1 MTGNQVVLT
10 SENYKEIAQK
20 TGMPESELFDLLVKA
35 LETNETVVLTVDM
48 IH

>member
-1 MTGNQVVLT
+1 MNQQVVVT

-20 TGMPESELFDLLVKA
+20 TGMPESELFDLLVAA
-35 LETNETVVLTVDM
+35 LEKNESVILNVDL

>member
-1 MTGNQVVLT
+1 MNQVVVT

-20 TGMPESELFDLLVKA
+20 TGMPEEELFDLLVAA
-35 LETNETVVLTVDM
+35 LEKNESVILTVDM

>member
-1 MTGNQVVLT
+1 MENQIVLT

-20 TGMPESELFDLLVKA
+20 TGMPESDLFDMLVKA
-35 LETNETVVLTVDM
+35 LETNESVVLTLDM